1 MLDWVIQLQ
10 NTLILVSGFTDKHLI
25 IILSDHDFLIDWSA
39 HTISNKILD
48 FREKIFWAKIE
59 G

>member
-1 MLDWVIQLQ
+1 MLNWVIQLQ
-10 NTLILVSGFTDKHLI
+10 NTLILVSSFTDEYLI

-39 HTISNKILD
+39 HTISNKILG
-48 FREKIFWAKIE
+48 FREKIFWAEIV

>member
-10 NTLILVSGFTDKHLI
+10 NTLILVSGFTDEHLI

-39 HTISNKILD
+39 HTILKKILD
-48 FREKIFWAKIE
+48 FRKKTFWSEIE